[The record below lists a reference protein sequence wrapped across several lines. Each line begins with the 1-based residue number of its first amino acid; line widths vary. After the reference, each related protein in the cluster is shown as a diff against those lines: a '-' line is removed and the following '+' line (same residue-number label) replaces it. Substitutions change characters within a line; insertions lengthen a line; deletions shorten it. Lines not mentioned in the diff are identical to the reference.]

1 MAVRL
6 NESIRFV
13 TTAEDKRLLEA
24 ISAQDGDYN
33 MSVTLR
39 RLIRTEAKRR
49 SIITID
55 QPTLTPEQEA
65 A

>member
-1 MAVRL
+1 MAARL

-24 ISAQDGDYN
+24 LSAQDGEYN

-39 RLIRTEAKRR
+39 RLIRSEAQRR
-49 SIITID
+49 GID
-55 QPTLTPEQEA
+55 APTVIEEPQQQA

>member
-13 TTAEDKRLLEA
+13 TTAEDKRLLETL
-24 ISAQDGDYN
+24 SAQDGDYN

-39 RLIRTEAKRR
+39 RLIRSEAQRR
-49 SIITID
+49 GID
-55 QPTLTPEQEA
+55 APVVMDEPQQA
-65 A
+65 AA